1 MYMYMDMAFPSAE
14 AVPDFG
20 SISMFFVGS
29 KEMGYV
35 VEGNK
40 RIRKYSLLSTD
51 LNKLSNITNALDGST
66 AIAADTGAI
75 YVLCNNIWS
84 ESGDAPAAIKQ
95 YVQELFNDVTGIDVQ
110 VVSELP
116 AQGTKGTIYL
126 LPHSHGTNDVYDEYI
141 WVNQGN
147 NTYAYEKIGN
157 TNIDLSN
164 YIQKV
169 LNANNKVSKFDSNGN
184 LISTGYELNKTVP
197 ADAVFTDTTYEDA
210 TQSVHGLMSTT
221 DKTKLDGINI
231 ANYIPI
237 VTNETGEVP
246 KFKADGTLES
256 TGFTLGKS
264 VPANAV
270 FTDTTYNEATT
281 SSAGL
286 LSSSDKT
293 KIENLDSTYVK
304 QSDIIVLTQ
313 SEYDLLTT
321 KTALL
326 YFIKEESP

>member
-20 SISMFFVGS
+20 SISMFFVGP

-51 LNKLSNITNALDGST
+51 LSKLSNITNALDGST

-75 YVLCNNIWS
+75 YVLCNNTWS
-84 ESGDAPAAIKQ
+84 KSGDTPAAIKQ
-95 YVQELFNDVTGIDVQ
+95 YVQELFNSVTSIDVQ

-116 AQGTKGTIYL
+116 AQGTKGVIYL
-126 LPHSHGTNDVYDEYI
+126 LSHSHGTSDVYDEYI

-147 NTYAYEKIGN
+147 NTYVYEKIGN
-157 TNIDLSN
+157 TDIDLSN

-169 LNANNKVSKFDSNGN
+169 PNATGKVAKFDANGN
-184 LISTGYELNKTVP
+184 IESTNYELN
-197 ADAVFTDTTYEDA
+197 TT
-210 TQSVHGLMSTT
+210 
-221 DKTKLDGINI
+221 
-231 ANYIPI
+231 
-237 VTNETGEVP
+237 
-246 KFKADGTLES
+246 
-256 TGFTLGKS
+256 

-286 LSSSDKT
+286 LSSADKT

-304 QSDIIVLTQ
+304 QSDIIILTQ

-326 YFIKEESP
+326 YFIKEEST